1 MVAQNHVKLFN
12 MKTLLE
18 IIDTSDQP
26 NILNKSTNF
35 VLMTY
40 KTASDLTKMMIDYLD
55 SLGYEVWRNNNLAV
69 KGRSFIG
76 KKGVPDIIG
85 YHKNYG
91 QFIACEIKAIGDRL
105 SVHQIEFLT
114 HLGMCGGTS
123 LVCQQVSDGTINL
136 TIFLDNGESKISI
149 WDEYEGKF
157 REA

>member
-1 MVAQNHVKLFN
+1 
-12 MKTLLE
+12 
-18 IIDTSDQP
+18 
-26 NILNKSTNF
+26 
-35 VLMTY
+35 MTY

-105 SVHQIEFLT
+105 SVHQMEFLT
-114 HLGMCGGTS
+114 SLGMSNGTS

-149 WDEYEGKF
+149 WNEYEGKF
-157 REA
+157 WEA